1 MPTSGNTKK
10 KTRRLRF
17 IETPR
22 ESYPYIRQ
30 APGRSS
36 VASASPPATWKPSNG
51 GDFAHFQEPA
61 PHFSAACN
69 PSINFCTFFLPKG
82 SSNPPATD
90 ISRPKICASPCQ
102 MTLVPPSTG
111 ERSNPAVNETFPP
124 ATLPCPLYCARLGR
138 SACTSS
144 MFTSATP
151 LIYEIPT
158 FTFTVK

>member
-1 MPTSGNTKK
+1 MPMIENTEQQ
-10 KTRRLRF
+10 TRILRF

-30 APGRSS
+30 TPGRSS
-36 VASASPPATWKPSNG
+36 VAPASPPATRKHRTVDS
-51 GDFAHFQEPA
+51 AHFQEPA
-61 PHFSAACN
+61 YHLSAACS
-69 PSINFCTFFLPKG
+69 PSINFCTFFLPNG

-138 SACTSS
+138 SAATSS
-144 MFTSATP
+144 TFTSATP
-151 LIYEIPT
+151 LIYAIPT
-158 FTFTVK
+158 LTFTVK